1 MKVTIIGGGGR
12 VGSNAAFALQCAGIV
27 SEIQILD
34 ANADLAAGEAL
45 DLLHGTSV
53 IADQRIYAGDYARA
67 ADSDIFVITAGLRR
81 KPDESRLDLINRN
94 VSLFDGILASIK
106 QAGFRKDALIFVVSN
121 PVDILT
127 QLAVFRLGLPWQ
139 QVLGLGTMLDTA
151 RFRSL
156 IAESLNLAPTQVKA
170 LILGEHGDT
179 MVPIWSSATAAG
191 LPLEKFPGVSSN
203 FQSQL
208 FERTKTSG
216 AEVIRRKGGAGWAVG
231 ITIAEV
237 VHAIALDK
245 RQLLP
250 VSSLQQGK
258 YGLRDV
264 SISVPTVVGRA
275 GVLDQVEV
283 SLWPKELSGLQ
294 ASARALQE
302 IWSSATSAGLPL
314 DKFPGVSANFQTQLF
329 DRTKASGAEVIRR
342 KGGAGWAVGITI
354 AEVVHSIALDKREL
368 LPVSSLQQGKYGL
381 REVSI
386 SVPTVVG
393 RAGVLDQ
400 VEIALWPKELSG
412 LQASARALQGIWSQ
426 VRPR

>member
-1 MKVTIIGGGGR
+1 MKVTLIGGGGR

-27 SEIQILD
+27 SEIQLLD

-45 DLLHGTSV
+45 DLLHGSSA

-67 ADSDIFVITAGLRR
+67 ADSDVFVITAGLRR

-94 VSLFDGILASIK
+94 VALFDSILASIK
-106 QAGFRKDALIFVVSN
+106 TAGFRRDALVFVVSN

-127 QLAVFRLGLPWQ
+127 QLAVVRLGLPWN

-156 IAESLNLAPTQVKA
+156 LAAELDLAPTQIKA

-179 MVPIWSSATAAG
+179 MLPVWSSATAAG
-191 LPLEKFPGVSSN
+191 LPLDKFPGVTSA
-203 FQSQL
+203 FQQQI

-216 AEVIRRKGGAGWAVG
+216 AEVIRRKGGAGWAVAV
-231 ITIAEV
+231 TIAEV
-237 VHAIALDK
+237 VHTIALDQ

-250 VSSLQQGK
+250 VSSLQQGA

-264 SISVPTVVGRA
+264 SLSVPTVVGRT
-275 GVLDQVEV
+275 GVLAHREIP
-283 SLWPKELSGLQ
+283 LWPKEQQSLQ

-302 IWSSATSAGLPL
+302 IWS
-314 DKFPGVSANFQTQLF
+314 K
-329 DRTKASGAEVIRR
+329 
-342 KGGAGWAVGITI
+342 
-354 AEVVHSIALDKREL
+354 
-368 LPVSSLQQGKYGL
+368 
-381 REVSI
+381 
-386 SVPTVVG
+386 
-393 RAGVLDQ
+393 
-400 VEIALWPKELSG
+400 
-412 LQASARALQGIWSQ
+412 